1 MGKTER
7 SSSVD
12 SEQNRQYNK
21 HNIISQT
28 NIFLK
33 MSGSRVPVTMR
44 DFFFDDPFF
53 NNSWED
59 FDKVRDAMF
68 TESRDMWKKFDDDF
82 RNMACMSNNIMLEHS
97 GSGNQ
102 PEGITNNNENRS
114 LMRQDSKSRWEN
126 GWMFPRRWMLP
137 ALNTDFPSNMDIFK
151 DKDNE
156 VIRVKE
162 DDTKMEVSLDTSQYR
177 PDELKVMVN
186 DGVLTVEGKHEE
198 KAEDGSKMV
207 SRMFSRKYTLP
218 PAAKSE
224 EASLTYLLMEFL
236 LSLHQ
241 RRTWPSNKSQK
252 CTNSVFIFQQCLMM
266 LFSFDFIFIGNTFMG
281 HYKYLYVY
289 ITMILI
295 Y

>member
-1 MGKTER
+1 
-7 SSSVD
+7 
-12 SEQNRQYNK
+12 
-21 HNIISQT
+21 
-28 NIFLK
+28 

-53 NNSWED
+53 KNSWED

-82 RNMACMSNNIMLEHS
+82 RNMACMSNNIMLESDHQ
-97 GSGNQ
+97 NQ
-102 PEGITNNNENRS
+102 NQQQQQEAISNNTENNSNRS

-137 ALNTDFPSNMDIFK
+137 ALNTDFPNNMDIFK
-151 DKDNE
+151 SKDNE

-177 PDELKVMVN
+177 PDELKVMVS

-218 PAAKSE
+218 ADAKSE
-224 EASLTYLLMEFL
+224 EVASN
-236 LSLHQ
+236 LSSDGVL
-241 RRTWPSNKSQK
+241 
-252 CTNSVFIFQQCLMM
+252 V
-266 LFSFDFIFIGNTFMG
+266 
-281 HYKYLYVY
+281 
-289 ITMILI
+289 ITAPKKQLAIK
-295 Y
+295 

>member
-1 MGKTER
+1 MG
-7 SSSVD
+7 
-12 SEQNRQYNK
+12 EQNRQYNQHK
-21 HNIISQT
+21 INSHT

-33 MSGSRVPVTMR
+33 MSGSRVPVAMR
-44 DFFFDDPFF
+44 YFFFDDPFF
-53 NNSWED
+53 KNGWED

-102 PEGITNNNENRS
+102 QESITNSTNNNENRS

-162 DDTKMEVSLDTSQYR
+162 DESKMEVSLDTSQYR

-218 PAAKSE
+218 PSAKSE
-224 EASLTYLLMEFL
+224 EVASN
-236 LSLHQ
+236 LSSDGVL
-241 RRTWPSNKSQK
+241 
-252 CTNSVFIFQQCLMM
+252 V
-266 LFSFDFIFIGNTFMG
+266 
-281 HYKYLYVY
+281 
-289 ITMILI
+289 ITAPKKNLAIK
-295 Y
+295 

>member
-53 NNSWED
+53 KSSWDD
-59 FDKVRDAMF
+59 FDKAREAMF
-68 TESRDMWKKFDDDF
+68 QESRDMWKKFDDDF
-82 RNMACMSNNIMLEHS
+82 RNMACMSNNIMLES
-97 GSGNQ
+97 SDDDQ
-102 PEGITNNNENRS
+102 KQEALTNNEARS

-137 ALNTDFPSNMDIFK
+137 ALNTDFSNNMDIFK
-151 DKDNE
+151 SKDTE

-162 DDTKMEVSLDTSQYR
+162 DEEKLEVSLDTSQYR
-177 PDELKVMVN
+177 PDELKVSVS
-186 DGVLTVEGKHEE
+186 DGVLMVEGKHEE

-218 PAAKSE
+218 PSAKTDE
-224 EASLTYLLMEFL
+224 VASN
-236 LSLHQ
+236 LSSDGVL
-241 RRTWPSNKSQK
+241 
-252 CTNSVFIFQQCLMM
+252 V
-266 LFSFDFIFIGNTFMG
+266 
-281 HYKYLYVY
+281 
-289 ITMILI
+289 ITAPKKNLAIK
-295 Y
+295 